1 MYNTRTWLNP
11 LGHSSTGYII
21 CFDNT
26 VNENGY
32 EYDDSYIKIGDCK
45 NGVTLHK
52 WNAELNAEEMF
63 LNKLKLMSNEI
74 NNFIKYLENKN
85 NSK

>member
-21 CFDNT
+21 CFDNI
-26 VNENGY
+26 VNENGD

-45 NGVTLHK
+45 NGVTFHK
-52 WNAELNAEEMF
+52 WNVEPNAEEMF